1 MKKCTNRLCN
11 AELEDY
17 MERCPECGLLQKN
30 RESKLVGSEPLA
42 GSGQPEHVVRERH
55 GFVTFWLWL
64 VLVVNV
70 FSVLLSLFPKEMYGS
85 DYVQNPSWVYVLDA
99 IMAGVNVLGAFL
111 LLSWKKIGFLLII
124 MSSVISAAVAMLVF
138 GSTLGIARYFIGVM
152 FLSFV
157 LNIKRNDISCW
168 DCMD

>member
-30 RESKLVGSEPLA
+30 CESKLVSSEPLA

-64 VLVVNV
+64 VLVANG
-70 FSVLLSLFPKEMYGS
+70 FSVIASLFPKEMYGS
-85 DYVQNPSWVYVLDA
+85 DYVQNYSWVYVLDA
-99 IMAGVNVLGAFL
+99 IVAGVKVFGAYL
-111 LLSWKKIGFLLII
+111 LLSWKKIGFLLIAI
-124 MSSVISAAVAMLVF
+124 TSVISSALASLMFGNNISIVSCAVGL
-138 GSTLGIARYFIGVM
+138 LIL
-152 FLSFV
+152 FLV
-157 LNIKRNDISCW
+157 LNIKCNGISCW
-168 DCMD
+168 DNMD